1 MAHILCK
8 LYVVCQEDEIM
19 RKKSGFT
26 LIELIIVI
34 GMISLL
40 TSIAIPAVMKWLPN
54 YRLKAAAR
62 DLYSNMQKAKM
73 EAVKSNKDVL
83 IGFVVG
89 TYDPA
94 GGIGSYRVFVDDSPA
109 NGVFDVGEQILVQVN
124 MPKNVSLYYNN
135 FTGNTAGYNSRGLP
149 WIYNLGSVRFQNNN
163 SRYYQASLSFAG
175 NVKIKKSNDGAAWN

>member
-1 MAHILCK
+1 MYK
-8 LYVVCQEDEIM
+8 VCQEDEM
-19 RKKSGFT
+19 MRKQLRKKSGFT
-26 LIELIIVI
+26 LIELIIAI
-34 GMISLL
+34 GMISIL
-40 TSIAIPAVMKWLPN
+40 TAIAIPNVMSWLPN

-94 GGIGSYRVFVDDSPA
+94 GVIGSYQVFVDDSPA
-109 NGVFDVGEQILVQVN
+109 NGAFDAGEQVLVQVN
-124 MPKNVSLYYNN
+124 MPKNVSMYYNN
-135 FTGNTAGYNSRGLP
+135 FTDDTAGYNSRGLP
-149 WIYNLGSVRFQNNN
+149 WTYNLGSVRFQNNN

-175 NVKIKKSNDGAAWN
+175 NVKIKTSNDGETWN